1 MRCQTINTDLLS
13 RLGDEISLGLILGD
27 TATASAWRWGLS
39 GLDQGRIG
47 VRWGL
52 DHGDHA
58 WGSTT
63 EGYLSWKCR
72 NGEQDVYIVGVEDLT
87 QVSIHFINLINLEHS
102 GAYIHLVAEGESF
115 DEEHRVAQFLGI
127 LSEIHLAIKLT
138 GWSCASQPILMTCWY
153 MGGMNPFFGNILM
166 G

>member
-1 MRCQTINTDLLS
+1 MFLGVIKVILSELLANLRCQTINTDLLS
-13 RLGDEISLGLILGD
+13 CLGDEISLGLILRETS

-47 VRWGL
+47 VRWWL

-63 EGYLSWKCR
+63 QGYLSWKCR
-72 NGEQDVYIVGVEDLT
+72 DGEQDVHIVGVEDLT

-102 GAYIHLVAEGESF
+102 GAYVHLVAEGEGL
-115 DEEHRVAQFLGI
+115 DEEHGVAQFLGI
-127 LSEIHLAIKLT
+127 LSEIQLK
-138 GWSCASQPILMTCWY
+138 
-153 MGGMNPFFGNILM
+153 
-166 G
+166 